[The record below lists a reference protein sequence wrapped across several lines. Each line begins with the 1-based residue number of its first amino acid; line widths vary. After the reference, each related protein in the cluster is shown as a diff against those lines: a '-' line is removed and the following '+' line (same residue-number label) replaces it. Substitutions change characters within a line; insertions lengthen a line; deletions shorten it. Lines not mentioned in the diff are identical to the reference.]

1 MDLDEILLNTEDAMD
16 KAVDYVKSEL
26 RGVRTGR
33 ASTALVD
40 YVKVD
45 YYGSPTDLRQLALIS
60 VPEPTQIIIKPF
72 DVSSTQA
79 ITKAIQA
86 SGLGLNPST
95 DGKVI
100 RLIMPPL
107 SGERRKQLTGSVKQM
122 GEQAKVTVRN
132 SRREANRLVDQA
144 VKDKTLHISEDAA
157 EEAKHENQ
165 ELLKKYEGQVDK
177 LIAAK
182 SKEIQEA

>member
-1 MDLDEILLNTEDAMD
+1 MIQDDVFELFSMEIEKCTASFR
-16 KAVDYVKSEL
+16 SEL
-26 RGVRTGR
+26 GKLRTGR
-33 ASTALVD
+33 ANVAILD
-40 YVKVD
+40 NVKVD

-86 SGLGLNPST
+86 SGLWLNPST

-100 RLIMPPL
+100 RLILPPL
-107 SGERRKQLTGSVKQM
+107 SGERRNQLTGSVKQM

-132 SRREANRLVDQA
+132 SRREANRQVDQA
-144 VKDKTLHISEDAA
+144 VKDKPLHISEDAA

-182 SKEIQEA
+182 TKEIQEA